1 MCIGIPM
8 KVIEAHEGRAVCE
21 GMGARKEID
30 MSLVGDVAEGA
41 FVLVF
46 LDAAR
51 EVISAEHARA
61 VEDALSALN
70 VALSGG
76 DASAIDALFPDLA
89 NREPELPEFLKDQI
103 KAEAAE

>member
-8 KVIEAHEGRAVCE
+8 QVKEPHQGRAVCE

-30 MSLVGDVAEGA
+30 MTLVGDLPEGSW
-41 FVLVF
+41 VLVF

-51 EVISAEHARA
+51 EVLSPSRA
-61 VEDALSALN
+61 KAIEDALTGLELAM
-70 VALSGG
+70 SGG
-76 DASAIDALFPDLA
+76 SADAIDALFPDLT
-89 NREPELPEFLKDQI
+89 NREPELPDFLKSQ